1 MSTQRI
7 PGPHHQHEERLDRKA
22 LKGPDEFVLWTT
34 QVARWAQANQTTVWA
49 VGGAL
54 ALVLLGAGGYGW
66 YTGRQN
72 DAAAAAFRT
81 ASETFAGGQ
90 YADAASGFETL
101 AAEYPGTTFGQ
112 LALLYRGHSLA
123 REKKPA
129 DAAVAY
135 GEFLARS
142 PDADYLRQIGLTSQ
156 GHAYESAGEKQQA
169 RDAFAAAAE
178 IDGPY
183 RIDALLSYG
192 RLSEDA
198 GDRAAAEQA
207 YRKVLDEDPD
217 PETLAFVQRK
227 LPKDAAAKAGG

>member
-1 MSTQRI
+1 VSTQRI

-54 ALVLLGAGGYGW
+54 ALVLLGAGGYRW

-81 ASETFAGGQ
+81 ASETFAKGQ

-101 AAEYPGTTFGQ
+101 AAEYPSTAFGQ
-112 LALLYRGHSLA
+112 LALLYRGHSLT
-123 REKKPA
+123 REDKPA

-142 PDADYLRQIGLTSQ
+142 PDADYLRQIGLASQ

-198 GDRAAAEQA
+198 GDAAAAEQA
-207 YRKVLDEDPD
+207 YRKILDEDPD

-227 LPKDAAAKAGG
+227 LPRDAAAKAGG